1 MIKNHLRHFWKNKT
15 SSFLNIL
22 GFGIGIACASLIF
35 LWVEDELQFDGN
47 NLKKDRIFLVKMNAK
62 MDAGIFTHSST
73 PGPLAPAL
81 QSTVPGIAT
90 TCRTSEGLESR
101 KFNIGDK
108 AMYASGKWVEPTLF
122 DMFTLPFVAG
132 NAKSAFSQVNSMVIT
147 ESTAR
152 KFFGDERNA
161 IGKTVRVDDQQD
173 YLISGVLKD
182 LPSNSTLRFEW
193 LAPFR
198 IYLQKNDWLQAW
210 ENFGLTT
217 YIELRPGTDPAAINK
232 QLLDPHY
239 DFTKQKKEQ
248 ETSTDHVF
256 LFGMNHW
263 RLYDQFDNGR
273 ETGSGRIAY
282 VKLFSVIAWIILFI
296 ACINFMNLATARSE
310 KRSREVGVRKVLGA
324 GKKSLVGQFL
334 AEALFMS
341 LLAMLA
347 AMVMMTL
354 TLPAFNLLVQKN
366 LSLGLD
372 NPVHWA
378 ALILLT
384 LVCGLIAGSYPSF
397 YLSSFNPVFVLKG
410 MKAKT
415 GSAALIRKSLVV
427 LQFTVS
433 ITLIIATIV
442 IYQQIQHVKDRN
454 LGFNKDRLVQ
464 MQLNGSMRK
473 NFAAIRQDFIQSGI
487 VENAALAD
495 HETLTSGDN
504 TSGINWPGKDPN
516 SKIVIS
522 QRLVSPEYISTM
534 GMKLM
539 EGRDFEV
546 TDEVRM
552 NDQGRFA
559 DSNQVFHVII
569 TASMAKLL
577 GKGSAIGKTM
587 DYKNSFADMHMVVD
601 GVTQDYVFG
610 NMYSAVSEPVIFYC
624 IPAATSLLYARIRPN
639 TPTGKAL
646 ASMEAILKKENP
658 GYPFEYQFV
667 DDRFNDMVSGEM
679 LIGRLSAVFTALAI
693 AISCLGLFG
702 LAAFTAERRIKEIGI
717 RKVLGASVFRIS
729 GTLSSEFL
737 QLVIL
742 SCLISFP
749 LAWWAM
755 HNWLQNYAY
764 HIAISWWIFFSAG
777 FLAILIALITVSFQA
792 VKAAIANPIKA
803 LRTD

>member
-1 MIKNHLRHFWKNKT
+1 MLKNHLRHFWKNKT

-35 LWVEDELQFDGN
+35 LWVEDELHFDGN

-62 MDAGIFTHSST
+62 MDAGVFTHSST

-81 QSTVPGIAT
+81 QSAMPGIAS

-108 AMYASGKWVEPTLF
+108 AMYASGKWVEPALF

-147 ESTAR
+147 EAAAR
-152 KFFGDERNA
+152 KFFGDEKNA

-173 YLISGVLKD
+173 YLISGILKD
-182 LPSNSTLRFEW
+182 LPSNSTLQFEW

-198 IYLQKNDWLQAW
+198 IYLQKNGWLQGW
-210 ENFGLTT
+210 GNFGITT
-217 YIELRPGTDPAAINK
+217 YIELRPGVDPAAINK
-232 QLLDPHY
+232 QLVDPHY
-239 DFTKQKKEQ
+239 DFTTQKKEQ
-248 ETSTDHVF
+248 ETSTNHVF

-324 GKKSLVGQFL
+324 GKTSLVGQFL

-341 LLAMLA
+341 VLAMLA
-347 AMVMMTL
+347 AIVMMAL

-372 NPVHWA
+372 NPVHWT

-384 LVCGLIAGSYPSF
+384 LACGLIAGSYPSF
-397 YLSSFNPVFVLKG
+397 YLSSFNPVFVLRG
-410 MKAKT
+410 MKGKT

-442 IYQQIQHVKDRN
+442 IYQQIKHVRDRN
-454 LGFNKDRLVQ
+454 LGFNKDHLVQ

-473 NFAAIRQDFIQSGI
+473 NFAAIRQDFIQSGL

-495 HETLTSGDN
+495 HETLTAGNN
-504 TSGINWPGKDPN
+504 TSNINWPGKNPN
-516 SKIVIS
+516 SQIVIS
-522 QRLVSPEYISTM
+522 QRLVSPEYIATM
-534 GMKLM
+534 GMKLT
-539 EGRDFEV
+539 EGRNFEV

-587 DYKNSFADMHMVVD
+587 ENKNSFVDMHMLVE
-601 GVTQDYVFG
+601 GVMQDYVFG
-610 NMYSAVSEPVIFYC
+610 NMYSSTGEPVIFYC
-624 IPAATSLLYARIRPN
+624 IPEATSLLYARIRPN
-639 TPTGKAL
+639 TPPGKAL
-646 ASMEAILKKENP
+646 AGMEAILKKENP

-667 DDRFNDMVSGEM
+667 DDRFNDMVSGET
-679 LIGRLSAVFTALAI
+679 LIGRLAAVFTALAI

-729 GTLSSEFL
+729 GTLSREFL
-737 QLVIL
+737 QLVLL

-792 VKAAIANPIKA
+792 IKAAIANPIKA